1 MRRAG
6 ESEAS
11 GDSAGRRARHTLW
24 SRGGPIKDADMTCN
38 SRERPLSGDSEE
50 GHRGSSCRED
60 GVVFTR

>member
-6 ESEAS
+6 KPEAS
-11 GDSAGRRARHTLW
+11 GDSAGRRVRHTPR

-38 SRERPLSGDSEE
+38 SRERPLSGDFEE
-50 GHRGSSCRED
+50 GHRGPSCGER